1 MLSISKYDKSY
12 IDECILEMKTQLAVY
27 KNLIQTVQSQRVGH
41 SAKIDAAIEAFEP
54 VFFNNMVMV
63 IDNYF
68 IHRSRALELKDGNP
82 LNEVRLLC
90 NSLMNH
96 KNRFTAE
103 KAIRYDP
110 AKSVLKYKEGD
121 EIRIKELDF
130 SKLSNAFF
138 REIEKKYS

>member
-1 MLSISKYDKSY
+1 
-12 IDECILEMKTQLAVY
+12 
-27 KNLIQTVQSQRVGH
+27 
-41 SAKIDAAIEAFEP
+41 
-54 VFFNNMVMV
+54 
-63 IDNYF
+63 
-68 IHRSRALELKDGNP
+68 
-82 LNEVRLLC
+82 
-90 NSLMNH
+90 MNH